1 MSDKKGKGASGMNA
15 LKTAARLFVALILV
29 TAVQAAALPTD
40 TVTRNLN
47 GVQQC
52 LKTYTVAPDYPP
64 EKLAQEP
71 FELDGYSY
79 VFSSMDKKERYFEDE
94 KSHTETVTVK
104 TSERELS
111 AVISALPP
119 VKDYDDG
126 KYRGVLNLN
135 ASTIHTEAAGYET
148 QSYAVSATRE
158 FENLDS
164 NDMSYIPANMTK
176 DGVTLSLQSV
186 DWQAQESEL
195 VEDMLIPSSYKA
207 VASYAGT
214 GYRKAA
220 TGYVST
226 ASYTGTVS
234 CRLLKDVTYTV
245 TYVGTPIE
253 KPPEKL
259 EEPSPQEPE
268 EPLREETEKQPQ
280 ENAEGVTTLENPEA
294 ASDTASPVDTP
305 ESAPEPSENEPPEA
319 EEPESVTPPE
329 TTENP
334 PEAETPATA
343 EPSDTPETVVSD
355 NPDKDEKTSER
366 RFRLLCAG
374 GGIVALIVI
383 ITVATAME
391 RRRKQRASA
400 YDEVDDYPYYNG
412 YGEPPYNGD
421 GAPPYEP
428 EDANAPYDDGS
439 PAPWETDAWEEDGAT
454 YPPDGAQFSADEMRY
469 SADETGSADEPY
481 DNAFPSFDAPD
492 VSAADE
498 ADAYPEAEESPGD
511 GYGNA

>member
-1 MSDKKGKGASGMNA
+1 MNA
-15 LKTAARLFVALILV
+15 LKTAARLFVALIFV

-40 TVTRNLN
+40 TTVRNLN

-52 LKTYTVAPDYPP
+52 LKTYTVSPDYPP
-64 EKLAQEP
+64 EKLAQEL

-94 KSHTETVTVK
+94 KPHTETVTVK

-119 VKDYDDG
+119 TKDYDDG

-164 NDMSYIPANMTK
+164 NDMSYIPASMTK

-245 TYVGTPIE
+245 TYVGTPVE
-253 KPPEKL
+253 KPPETS
-259 EEPSPQEPE
+259 EEQSPQPPQEPE
-268 EPLREETEKQPQ
+268 ETLREETEKPPQ
-280 ENAEGVTTLENPEA
+280 ENAKSVTATENPEA
-294 ASDTASPVDTP
+294 ASDAASPAETP
-305 ESAPEPSENEPPEA
+305 ESTPEPSENEPPEA
-319 EEPESVTPPE
+319 ENSESVTPTE

-343 EPSDTPETVVSD
+343 EPSETPETVVSD
-355 NPDKDEKTSER
+355 KSDKDDKTSER

-383 ITVATAME
+383 ITLATTWE

-400 YDEVDDYPYYNG
+400 YDEPDDYPYYNG
-412 YGEPPYNGD
+412 YGEPPYNED
-421 GAPPYEP
+421 GSLPYEP
-428 EDANAPYDDGS
+428 EDANAPYDDG
-439 PAPWETDAWEEDGAT
+439 PAPWETDAWEEDGA
-454 YPPDGAQFSADEMRY
+454 YLPDGAQYGADEMRY
-469 SADETGSADEPY
+469 GADETGSGIPDSENADEPY
-481 DNAFPSFDAPD
+481 DNGFPSFDAPD

-498 ADAYPEAEESPGD
+498 TDAYPEAEESPGD